1 MCSRSN
7 TADFLSVRVRFEDNA
22 FAICC
27 PEIKPDMSMEK
38 LVGDVLSYRSS
49 SSTVPLLLVYDTT
62 STVPVICDKI
72 GQCVRNGKK
81 HDVELLFK
89 KSTDEELDAMI
100 EFRQASKEV
109 EEAVKKRNAAFERL
123 HKRHKI

>member
-7 TADFLSVRVRFEDNA
+7 TADFLSVRVRFEESA

-27 PEIKPDMSMEK
+27 PEIQPDMTMEK
-38 LVGDVLSYRSS
+38 LVGDVLSYRPY
-49 SSTVPLLLVYDTT
+49 STIPLLLVYDTT
-62 STVPVICDKI
+62 TTVPVICDKI
-72 GQCVRNGKK
+72 GQCVRDGKN

-89 KSTDEELDAMI
+89 KSTHEELDAMI
-100 EFRQASKEV
+100 EYRKASKEV
-109 EEAVKKRNAAFERL
+109 EEAVEKRNAAFERL